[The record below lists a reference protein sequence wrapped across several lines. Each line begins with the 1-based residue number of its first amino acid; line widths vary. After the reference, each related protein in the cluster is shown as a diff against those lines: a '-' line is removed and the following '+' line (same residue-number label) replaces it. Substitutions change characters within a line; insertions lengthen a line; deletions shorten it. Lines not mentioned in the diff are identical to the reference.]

1 MSTFLQDLRFAFR
14 TLRRTPGFAV
24 VTALTLALGIGA
36 NTAVFTVINGVVL
49 QPLPYSEPDQLVR
62 VYQVHPEWTPEG
74 GPISGPAFLDYRGM
88 AGFEHIAAYYDYQ
101 PTGYTLTGHGLP
113 QRITMLPV
121 TANYFDVYRIQPEIG
136 RRLLAEEETPGA
148 RSLVIS
154 HALWSRLF
162 NQAPDAV
169 GQSLVLDN
177 ESYQIVGI
185 MPPGFLDVNAG
196 AIDIW
201 APLDLDRAARETR
214 GNHYLSVVG
223 RLRSNVT
230 TEAAQHELEVLSA
243 AQAAEYGPHEGWTAR
258 IVPLHEDVVGTA
270 ENTLYILLG
279 ASTLVLLLACLNVA
293 NLFLARNVA
302 RERELATRSA
312 LGSGRRRL
320 AQQLLTETIL
330 VAGIGGLLGVF
341 VAYQTVPALLAMV
354 PDPVPRMEAITPD
367 ARLVL
372 FALGITVITGLLAG
386 LAPVARFARPDLERM
401 LRSGAR
407 GSTGGLQVG
416 RMRSTLVVTQVTL
429 GIMLCIGA
437 GLMMR
442 SFVNLQQVELGIASR
457 QVTTLMVHLPV
468 TRYDAERRIRFHRSL
483 QERLEALN
491 GIERVGAVSWLPVSG
506 EFNSWGFRLEGREG
520 WVGANFRIIEGH
532 YFDAFGIR
540 LLEGRTFAHSD
551 DAESPLVT
559 VVNQALVERDFAGRE
574 AIGQMILAEDRAW
587 EIIGVVENVAHDHKG
602 AVVPKVYL
610 SHAQFGDDRNWALTQ
625 VISATRPWRD
635 VVAQTRRELAAV
647 DPELTLHNVRT
658 MHTVMAGDIAR
669 EMFALVLMS
678 VFGTVAILLVT
689 VGIYGVLMYAV
700 NERTREIGIR
710 LALGASIGA
719 VRGAVV
725 RHGLT
730 LTIIGIVI
738 GLAGAAGLTRLLRSM
753 LYGVGTLDPIVL
765 VTVPVVIAI
774 VAALAGYVPARRATR
789 VDPMEALRQE

>member
-1 MSTFLQDLRFAFR
+1 
-14 TLRRTPGFAV
+14 
-24 VTALTLALGIGA
+24 
-36 NTAVFTVINGVVL
+36 
-49 QPLPYSEPDQLVR
+49 
-62 VYQVHPEWTPEG
+62 
-74 GPISGPAFLDYRGM
+74 
-88 AGFEHIAAYYDYQ
+88 
-101 PTGYTLTGHGLP
+101 
-113 QRITMLPV
+113 
-121 TANYFDVYRIQPEIG
+121 
-136 RRLLAEEETPGA
+136 
-148 RSLVIS
+148 
-154 HALWSRLF
+154 
-162 NQAPDAV
+162 
-169 GQSLVLDN
+169 
-177 ESYQIVGI
+177 
-185 MPPGFLDVNAG
+185 
-196 AIDIW
+196 
-201 APLDLDRAARETR
+201 
-214 GNHYLSVVG
+214 
-223 RLRSNVT
+223 
-230 TEAAQHELEVLSA
+230 
-243 AQAAEYGPHEGWTAR
+243 
-258 IVPLHEDVVGTA
+258 
-270 ENTLYILLG
+270 
-279 ASTLVLLLACLNVA
+279 
-293 NLFLARNVA
+293 
-302 RERELATRSA
+302 
-312 LGSGRRRL
+312 
-320 AQQLLTETIL
+320 
-330 VAGIGGLLGVF
+330 
-341 VAYQTVPALLAMV
+341 
-354 PDPVPRMEAITPD
+354 
-367 ARLVL
+367 
-372 FALGITVITGLLAG
+372 
-386 LAPVARFARPDLERM
+386 
-401 LRSGAR
+401 
-407 GSTGGLQVG
+407 
-416 RMRSTLVVTQVTL
+416 
-429 GIMLCIGA
+429 
-437 GLMMR
+437 
-442 SFVNLQQVELGIASR
+442 
-457 QVTTLMVHLPV
+457 
-468 TRYDAERRIRFHRSL
+468 L